1 MPPRIPF
8 LAALRQP
15 STLFKSQTA
24 NISSTSPREA
34 IRRDI
39 PSVTSNLL
47 DIDNPSSQSTHQ
59 DPTRA
64 VADIYDSLR
73 HTVARRVALVDE
85 LRENDRADDY
95 MRQLSRRWRTGDV
108 YAPHDMSSAEMNKW
122 RRTQARKKDLV
133 DILGLRPLDMYRN
146 FSVISEYT
154 TAHGRIKRAVDTG
167 LRPVNQRK
175 MAKAVRRAIGLGI
188 HPSVHHHPELLI
200 RENTR
205 YKDQVAATVNRNVK
219 S

>member
-1 MPPRIPF
+1 MPPRIPL

-24 NISSTSPREA
+24 NISSTSPREV
-34 IRRDI
+34 IRRDL

-47 DIDNPSSQSTHQ
+47 DIDDST
-59 DPTRA
+59 PKNSTA
-64 VADIYDSLR
+64 AAADIYDRLR
-73 HTVARRVALVDE
+73 HTVARRVALEEE
-85 LRENDRADDY
+85 LRQNNKAEDY
-95 MRQLSRRWRTGDV
+95 LRQLPRRWRTGDI
-108 YAPHDMSSAEMNKW
+108 YAPHDMSSAEMTKW

-146 FSVISEYT
+146 FSVVSEYMT
-154 TAHGRIKRAVDTG
+154 PHGRIKRAVDTG
-167 LRPVNQRK
+167 LRPANQRK

-188 HPSVHHHPELLI
+188 HPSVHHHPEILI
-200 RENTR
+200 RENAR
-205 YKDQVAATVNRNVK
+205 YYEQVSATVNRNVK